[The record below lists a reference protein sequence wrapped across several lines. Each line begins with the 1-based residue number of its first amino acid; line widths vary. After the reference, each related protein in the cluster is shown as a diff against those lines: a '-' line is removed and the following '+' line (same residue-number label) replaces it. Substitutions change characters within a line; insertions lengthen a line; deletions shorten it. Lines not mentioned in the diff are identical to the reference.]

1 MELLHPIFKWL
12 HIIAGITWIGLLY
25 FFNFINGHVAATMD
39 GDTKKKVFP
48 ELMPRTLYWFR
59 WGAAWTW
66 ITGVVLL
73 YVVFWQGSLA
83 MGESAGNAMFAADT
97 DVTPWAHVTL
107 LFVFVGVYVCCL
119 CIISFVFRVACCLCY
134 MLF

>member
-1 MELLHPIFKWL
+1 MDLIHPIFKWL

-59 WGAAWTW
+59 WVPPGR
-66 ITGVVLL
+66 G
-73 YVVFWQGSLA
+73 
-83 MGESAGNAMFAADT
+83 
-97 DVTPWAHVTL
+97 
-107 LFVFVGVYVCCL
+107 
-119 CIISFVFRVACCLCY
+119 
-134 MLF
+134 